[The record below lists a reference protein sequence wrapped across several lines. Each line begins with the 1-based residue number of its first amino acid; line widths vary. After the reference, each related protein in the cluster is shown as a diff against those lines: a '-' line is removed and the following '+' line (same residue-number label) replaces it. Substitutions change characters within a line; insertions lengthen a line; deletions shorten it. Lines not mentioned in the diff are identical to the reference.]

1 MRILWNDFSEQNAV
15 ADFGRT
21 SLRHGAAHHHKGC
34 GVAREDDV
42 AKRRD
47 ATRARG
53 VAKQRAVAKDQ
64 VASGR
69 TIQVDEVAT
78 GDEGAEAI
86 KADLTQADE
95 VTTGIEVTEVKPDMT
110 QGDNMTEVPDYS
122 QAGKAQLD
130 ATTAVTPCATILQ
143 AIVAEATEYSKKS
156 IDDRLAFV
164 EKLLGAKSLE
174 TVIRI
179 QSDYAKTSYEGFV
192 EQTKKMGELYSDLA
206 KAAFKPFDVASV
218 QGTKQ

>member
-21 SLRHGAAHHHKGC
+21 NLRHGAAHHHKGC

-47 ATRARG
+47 VTRARG

-130 ATTAVTPCATILQ
+130 ATTAATPCATILQ

-164 EKLLGAKSLE
+164 EKLLGAKSLD
-174 TVIRI
+174 TVIQI
-179 QSDYAKTSYEGFV
+179 QSDFAKTSYEDFV
-192 EQTKKMGELYSDLA
+192 AQTKKLGELYSDLA
-206 KAAFKPFDVASV
+206 KAAFKPFDVANV